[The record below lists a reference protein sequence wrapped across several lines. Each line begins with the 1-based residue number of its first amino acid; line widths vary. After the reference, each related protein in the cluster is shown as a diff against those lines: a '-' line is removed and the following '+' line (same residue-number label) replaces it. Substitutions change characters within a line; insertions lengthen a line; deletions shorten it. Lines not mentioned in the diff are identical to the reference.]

1 MSERPDWTECL
12 YRPSM
17 LCGEKDEKL
26 GRGAGTVDMRE
37 IWRMM
42 EAQPPPQP
50 QPQPHNGQP
59 PREAPPAE
67 APIPTPPPPAPTPA
81 PPGPVPPQAQTVE
94 IPIRHKGLIF
104 SSFWQV
110 VNEPYAGV
118 GDVVVVKNASDY
130 VVIRQV
136 PKSRHWIDDTQLRI
150 AGYVERRLCIYGFV
164 LSRDIE
170 RIAADL
176 RSGRFALVATCD
188 PRAVVRP
195 PKREE
200 PYQIWRYEGYVVNT
214 APAKMA
220 LIRLDPTAK
229 PKFAVDFLKKGCPIY
244 SQHLNQILQLS
255 GIPVQLTC

>member
-1 MSERPDWTECL
+1 MSDKPDWTECL

-26 GRGAGTVDMRE
+26 ERRGTGTVDMRE

-42 EAQPPPQP
+42 EAQPPTQP
-50 QPQPHNGQP
+50 QNGQP
-59 PREAPPAE
+59 PQTEEAPVE
-67 APIPTPPPPAPTPA
+67 APAPTQPPPAPEPTP
-81 PPGPVPPQAQTVE
+81 PQTVE

-118 GDVVVVKNASDY
+118 GDVLIVKSPGDY
-130 VVIRQV
+130 VIIRQTH
-136 PKSRHWIDDTQLRI
+136 KSRHWIDDAQLRV

-164 LSRDIE
+164 LQRDIE

-176 RSGRFALVATCD
+176 RSGRFALVAACD

-195 PKREE
+195 PRREE
-200 PYQIWRYEGYVVNT
+200 LYQIWRYEGYLTNT

-220 LIRLDPTAK
+220 LIRLDPTKK

-255 GIPVQLTC
+255 GIPIQLTC

>member
-1 MSERPDWTECL
+1 
-12 YRPSM
+12 M
-17 LCGEKDEKL
+17 LCGEKDEKVEYR
-26 GRGAGTVDMRE
+26 RGASTVDMRE

-50 QPQPHNGQP
+50 QNGQP
-59 PREAPPAE
+59 PQTEEAPPAE
-67 APIPTPPPPAPTPA
+67 APMEAPASTQPPPAPEPTPPPPTEAMQI
-81 PPGPVPPQAQTVE
+81 PV
-94 IPIRHKGLIF
+94 RHKGLLF

-130 VVIRQV
+130 VVIRRV

-164 LSRDIE
+164 LSRDVE

-176 RSGRFALVATCD
+176 RSGRFALVAMCD

-195 PKREE
+195 PRREE
-200 PYQIWRYEGYVVNT
+200 LYSIWRYEGYLVN
-214 APAKMA
+214 ASPARMA
-220 LIRLDPTAK
+220 LIRLDPSRR
-229 PKFAVDFLKKGCPIY
+229 PKFAVDYLRRGCPVY
-244 SQHLNQILQLS
+244 SQYLNQILQLS

>member
-1 MSERPDWTECL
+1 MTDKPDWTECL

-26 GRGAGTVDMRE
+26 GRGTGTVDMRE
-37 IWRMM
+37 VWRMM

-50 QPQPHNGQP
+50 QNGQP

-67 APIPTPPPPAPTPA
+67 APAPAQPPPAPEPTLP
-81 PPGPVPPQAQTVE
+81 QTVE

-104 SSFWQV
+104 SSFWQA

-118 GDVVVVKNASDY
+118 GDVLIVKSPGDY

-136 PKSRHWIDDTQLRI
+136 GKARHWIDDAQLRI

-164 LSRDIE
+164 LQRDVE

-176 RSGRFALVATCD
+176 RSGRFALVAMCD

-195 PKREE
+195 PRREE
-200 PYQIWRYEGYVVNT
+200 VYSIWRYEGYVVNT

-220 LIRLDPTAK
+220 LIRLATAK
-229 PKFAVDFLKKGCPIY
+229 PKFAVDYLKKGCPIY

>member
-1 MSERPDWTECL
+1 MSDKPDWTECL

-26 GRGAGTVDMRE
+26 GRGTGTVDMRE

-50 QPQPHNGQP
+50 HNGQP
-59 PREAPPAE
+59 EAPPAE
-67 APIPTPPPPAPTPA
+67 APVEAPASTQPPPAPE
-81 PPGPVPPQAQTVE
+81 PPPQTVE
-94 IPIRHKGLIF
+94 IPIRHKGLLF

-110 VNEPYAGV
+110 VNDVYAGV
-118 GDVVVVKNASDY
+118 GDVVVVKNAGDY
-130 VVIRQV
+130 VVIRRV
-136 PKSRHWIDDTQLRI
+136 PKSRHWLDDSQLRI
-150 AGYVERRLCIYGFV
+150 PGVVERRLCIYGFV
-164 LSRDIE
+164 LQRDVE
-170 RIAADL
+170 RIAAEL
-176 RSGRFALVATCD
+176 RSGRFALVAMCD

-195 PKREE
+195 PRREE
-200 PYQIWRYEGYVVNT
+200 VYQIWRYEGYLVNT

-220 LIRLDPTAK
+220 LIRLDTSRK
-229 PKFAVDFLKKGCPIY
+229 PKFAVDFIKKGCPIY

>member
-1 MSERPDWTECL
+1 MSDKPDWTECL

-26 GRGAGTVDMRE
+26 GRGTGTVDMRE

-50 QPQPHNGQP
+50 HNGQP
-59 PREAPPAE
+59 EAPPAE
-67 APIPTPPPPAPTPA
+67 APVEAPASTQPPPAPE
-81 PPGPVPPQAQTVE
+81 PPPQTVE
-94 IPIRHKGLIF
+94 IPIRHKGLLF

-110 VNEPYAGV
+110 VNDVYAGV
-118 GDVVVVKNASDY
+118 GDVVVVKNAGDY

-136 PKSRHWIDDTQLRI
+136 PKSKHWIDDAQLRV
-150 AGYVERRLCIYGFV
+150 AGHVERRLCIYGFV

-170 RIAADL
+170 RIAAEL
-176 RSGRFALVATCD
+176 RSGRFALVAACD
-188 PRAVVRP
+188 PRAVVKP
-195 PKREE
+195 PRREE
-200 PYQIWRYEGYVVNT
+200 LYQIWRYEGYLTNT

-220 LIRLDPTAK
+220 LIRLDPTKK
-229 PKFAVDFLKKGCPIY
+229 PKFAVDHLRKGCPIY

-255 GIPVQLTC
+255 GIPIQLTC

>member
-26 GRGAGTVDMRE
+26 GRGTGTVDMRE

-50 QPQPHNGQP
+50 QPQPQNGQP
-59 PREAPPAE
+59 PQTEEAPPAE
-67 APIPTPPPPAPTPA
+67 VPTQPPPAPEPTP
-81 PPGPVPPQAQTVE
+81 PQTVE
-94 IPIRHKGLIF
+94 IPIRRKGLLF
-104 SSFWQV
+104 SSFWQI

-130 VVIRQV
+130 VVIRRA

-164 LSRDIE
+164 LQRDVE
-170 RIAADL
+170 RIAAEL
-176 RSGRFALVATCD
+176 RSGRFALVAACD

-195 PKREE
+195 PRREE
-200 PYQIWRYEGYVVNT
+200 LYGIWRYEGYLTNT

-220 LIRLDPTAK
+220 LIRLDPSRR
-229 PKFAVDFLKKGCPIY
+229 PRFAVDYLKKGCPI
-244 SQHLNQILQLS
+244 HGHLLNQILQLT
-255 GIPVQLTC
+255 GIPIQLTC

>member
-1 MSERPDWTECL
+1 MSDKPDWTECL

-26 GRGAGTVDMRE
+26 GRGTGTVDMRE

-50 QPQPHNGQP
+50 HNGQP
-59 PREAPPAE
+59 PQTEEAPPAE
-67 APIPTPPPPAPTPA
+67 APAPAQPPPAPEPTPPPPTEA
-81 PPGPVPPQAQTVE
+81 VQ
-94 IPIRHKGLIF
+94 IPIRHKGLLF

-110 VNEPYAGV
+110 INDVYAGV
-118 GDVVVVKNASDY
+118 GDVVVVKNAGDY

-136 PKSRHWIDDTQLRI
+136 GKARHWIDDAQLRI

-164 LSRDIE
+164 LQRDVE

-176 RSGRFALVATCD
+176 RSGRFALVAACD

-195 PKREE
+195 PRREE
-200 PYQIWRYEGYVVNT
+200 VYQIWRYEGYLVNT
-214 APAKMA
+214 SPAKMA
-220 LIRLDPTAK
+220 LIRLDPTKK
-229 PKFAVDFLKKGCPIY
+229 PKFAVDYLRRGCPIY

-255 GIPVQLTC
+255 GIPIQLTC

>member
-17 LCGEKDEKL
+17 LCGEKDEKVEHR
-26 GRGAGTVDMRE
+26 RGAGTVDMRE

-50 QPQPHNGQP
+50 HNGQP
-59 PREAPPAE
+59 SQTEEAPMEVPA
-67 APIPTPPPPAPTPA
+67 PVQPPPAPEPT
-81 PPGPVPPQAQTVE
+81 PPQAVE
-94 IPIRHKGLIF
+94 IPIRHKGLLF
-104 SSFWQV
+104 SSFWTII
-110 VNEPYAGV
+110 NEPYAGV
-118 GDVVVVKNASDY
+118 ADVVVVKNASDY
-130 VVIRQV
+130 VIIRRV

-176 RSGRFALVATCD
+176 RSGRFALVAMCD

-195 PKREE
+195 PRREE
-200 PYQIWRYEGYVVNT
+200 LYNIWRFEGYAVNT

-229 PKFAVDFLKKGCPIY
+229 PKFAVDYLRKGCPIY

>member
-26 GRGAGTVDMRE
+26 HRGTGTVDMRE

-50 QPQPHNGQP
+50 QNGQP

-67 APIPTPPPPAPTPA
+67 APAPAQLPPAPELTTPPPTEAM
-81 PPGPVPPQAQTVE
+81 Q
-94 IPIRHKGLIF
+94 IPIRHKGLLF

-118 GDVVVVKNASDY
+118 GDVLIVKSPGDY

-136 PKSRHWIDDTQLRI
+136 RKARHWIDDTQLRI
-150 AGYVERRLCIYGFV
+150 AGYVERRLCTYGCV

-176 RSGRFALVATCD
+176 RSGRYALVAMCD

-195 PKREE
+195 PRREE
-200 PYQIWRYEGYVVNT
+200 LYQIWRYEGYLTNT

-220 LIRLDPTAK
+220 LIRLDPSRK

>member
-17 LCGEKDEKL
+17 LCGEKDEKIEYR
-26 GRGAGTVDMRE
+26 RGAGTVDMRE

-50 QPQPHNGQP
+50 RNEPPQT
-59 PREAPPAE
+59 EETPPAE
-67 APIPTPPPPAPTPA
+67 AIPTQPPPSPEPTPP
-81 PPGPVPPQAQTVE
+81 QAVE
-94 IPIRHKGLIF
+94 IPVRHKGLLF
-104 SSFWQV
+104 SSFWQI

-118 GDVVVVKNASDY
+118 GDVVVVKNASNY
-130 VVIRQV
+130 TILRRA

-150 AGYVERRLCIYGFV
+150 SGYVERRLCIYGFV
-164 LSRDIE
+164 LSRDVE
-170 RIAADL
+170 RIAAEL
-176 RSGRFALVATCD
+176 RSGRFALVAACD

-195 PKREE
+195 PRREE
-200 PYQIWRYEGYVVNT
+200 LYSIWRYEGYLTNA

-220 LIRLDPTAK
+220 LVRLDPTRK

-255 GIPVQLTC
+255 GIPIQLTC